1 MPARARPTAALKRRA
16 PHLHPSPRKADTVAN
31 NLLERIVAGG
41 FTVGATLP
49 TEDEL
54 ADEYKVNRSVVREA
68 IKLLEVHS
76 LVKPVRRRGTE
87 VLDPMASISPRV
99 LRAMLSP
106 APGRVDLT
114 VLASF
119 LELRAAID
127 VEMSTLAAQ
136 RRTPKDVARMRGA
149 LAAMGACLG
158 DQPAYA
164 DAHGHLSDAIAA
176 ATHSVAFTFIAHWH
190 QQISLD
196 LDRVYSVVRQATGQH
211 LAGMTFLVDL
221 MEQGDVDTVRQVL
234 NQAHAWGRPR
244 MLAAAALLNGD
255 PMEDILADANP
266 SPARP
271 GPH

>member
-1 MPARARPTAALKRRA
+1 MKAVACEVSRPII
-16 PHLHPSPRKADTVAN
+16 P
-31 NLLERIVAGG
+31 
-41 FTVGATLP
+41 
-49 TEDEL
+49 
-54 ADEYKVNRSVVREA
+54 NRS
-68 IKLLEVHS
+68 S
-76 LVKPVRRRGTE
+76 
-87 VLDPMASISPRV
+87 
-99 LRAMLSP
+99 
-106 APGRVDLT
+106 APK
-114 VLASF
+114 
-119 LELRAAID
+119 E
-127 VEMSTLAAQ
+127 
-136 RRTPKDVARMRGA
+136 P
-149 LAAMGACLG
+149 CC
-158 DQPAYA
+158 
-164 DAHGHLSDAIAA
+164 A